1 MKTRHLP
8 QTLIATTVV
17 IVGIVLLGA
26 MTIAI
31 TGARFSP
38 PDRVLHVDF
47 KDATGVHR
55 GTAIQYAGAQVGRAI
70 AVRHLTREE
79 RSASDDPAY
88 LVRVTVEID
97 DTAPPIPADVEAS
110 LGSES
115 LLGEKFIALKGGSV
129 EAAEIAN
136 EGVLAADATDLMQ
149 VIADIGVKADS
160 LLEKLNHDF
169 AALSPKLTDTITLVN
184 GRLLEGSNLVARLN
198 HAAGNLR
205 ELTDDVK
212 SDYSDSYA
220 PKIETLLTK
229 VEEVGSQAENALKSL
244 SVDVEN
250 TLGAATGMLDGN
262 RENIDK
268 VIAELKVISQNLK
281 VASTYA
287 KAFTSRIGEKPSRLI
302 WDRKVRELADEEE
315 ILASEEPVPIKDKD
329 RNDD

>member
-1 MKTRHLP
+1 MKMRHLP

-55 GTAIQYAGAQVGRAI
+55 GTAIQYAGAEIGRAI

-79 RSASDDPAY
+79 RSANDDPAY

-97 DTAPPIPADVEAS
+97 ETAPPIPADVEAS

-129 EAAEIAN
+129 ESAEIASDA
-136 EGVLAADATDLMQ
+136 VLVADATDLMQ
-149 VIADIGVKADS
+149 VIAGIGAKADS
-160 LLEKLNHDF
+160 LLEKLNRDF
-169 AALSPKLTDTITLVN
+169 AALSPKLTETITRVN
-184 GRLLEGSNLVARLN
+184 GRLLESSNLVARLN
-198 HAAGNLR
+198 LAAGNLR
-205 ELTDDVK
+205 ELTGAVK
-212 SDYSDSYA
+212 TDYADSYA

-229 VEEVGSQAENALKSL
+229 IEEVGSQAEISLKSL
-244 SVDVEN
+244 SADVEK
-250 TLGAATGMLDGN
+250 TLGSANGMLDGN

-287 KAFTSRIGEKPSRLI
+287 KIFSSRIGEKPSRLI
-302 WDRKVRELADEEE
+302 WDRKIRDLPDEEE
-315 ILASEEPVPIKDKD
+315 ILASEEPVLIEDED